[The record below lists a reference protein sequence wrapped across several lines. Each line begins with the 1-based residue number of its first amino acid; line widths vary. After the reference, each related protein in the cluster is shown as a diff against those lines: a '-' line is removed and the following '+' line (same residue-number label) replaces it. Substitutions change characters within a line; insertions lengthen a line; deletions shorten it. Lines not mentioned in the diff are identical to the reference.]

1 MAEPLQ
7 ELIAS
12 LRKEAAERKTLA
24 DECQANGYELNMKIQ
39 DAYAY
44 AARLHADKL
53 EAALAAVAPAG
64 AEQVDESRSPD
75 GDGRFDGGCRIPN
88 KAARQVFGPAAKNPS
103 IEHRDG
109 SEPSDSHATNSA
121 LPAGG
126 ETPETLFTAREWQI
140 IESALVDDIHE
151 AEDRGWDDPDLPV
164 LRAICQRAGALSRRE
179 AGETPLQ
186 DGWQEIATA
195 PKDGRVLLFNP
206 DEGGSHWSVQTGAW
220 NDDASQWMYD
230 CDMEALRPAYSAA
243 HQPTHWQ
250 PLPAPPI
257 ARVASPTQEPR

>member
-186 DGWQEIATA
+186 DGWQDITTA
-195 PKDGRVLLFNP
+195 PKDRPFLGWHKTWTTPEPCEWTGHRFQ
-206 DEGGSHWSVQTGAW
+206 SHS
-220 NDDASQWMYD
+220 
-230 CDMEALRPAYSAA
+230 ERLALKLQGYWTSYPATY
-243 HQPTHWQ
+243 WQ
-250 PLPAPPI
+250 PLPAPP
-257 ARVASPTQEPR
+257 RVASPTQEPA